1 MRRFTASRP
10 WISCSTKDLKRVPTS
25 GTKKSQLTHTHKEDS
40 MLGVVVRIWEKETD
54 MTSQPGLHSSTVSKE
69 KPGVG
74 TGSGGGGGREEHE
87 ASPFGYCIPWGL
99 KKKSVNLN

>member
-1 MRRFTASRP
+1 
-10 WISCSTKDLKRVPTS
+10 
-25 GTKKSQLTHTHKEDS
+25 
-40 MLGVVVRIWEKETD
+40 